1 MLPISARI
9 PLFAAIPAKITRDDF
24 GTLGLEFVRLRSSDM
39 LVARRDPFHP
49 GAQDNPHSNFD
60 LDPRPARAPR
70 LLRAMSALQMFGTL
84 LAIPLGIGSA
94 YTMYRANFSP
104 ETTCQSLRA
113 SIVLMLDKNV
123 DAHTRHMLARHD
135 VEAFEKS
142 CADVDPDATA
152 AFKTLLLADIG
163 ATAAHAEAKS
173 VAVKQP
179 EEKPR
184 EVVRKIEP
192 APALRKSIASESR
205 PEPKVEV
212 KAEVKAEQ
220 KSEPREAAVTDTA
233 WLAAVRGAL
242 AAKEQEVKPVK
253 AEPAAPV
260 SIVAPHPLAVVPVAP
275 PVAIVAPP
283 LAPATNVATVPAPMQ
298 DRDHPVP
305 PAAIPEQPMT
315 NDVVAQHTAQPQ
327 RSSWIGHI
335 PFVGKM
341 LDGK

>member
-1 MLPISARI
+1 
-9 PLFAAIPAKITRDDF
+9 
-24 GTLGLEFVRLRSSDM
+24 M

-60 LDPRPARAPR
+60 LGPRPARVPR

-84 LAIPLGIGSA
+84 LAVPLGIGSA

-135 VEAFEKS
+135 VEAFEKT
-142 CADVDPDATA
+142 CANVDPDATA
-152 AFKTLLLADIG
+152 AFRSLLSADR
-163 ATAAHAEAKS
+163 TAKAAPSEIKPVAAKLT
-173 VAVKQP
+173 
-179 EEKPR
+179 EEKPKD
-184 EVVRKIEP
+184 VVRKVEP

-205 PEPKVEV
+205 PEPKTEAKTEPRAEAKSETKTEAKSEL
-212 KAEVKAEQ
+212 KAEAKAEA
-220 KSEPREAAVTDTA
+220 KPEPRAEPRDAAVSDTA

-242 AAKEQEVKPVK
+242 AAREQEEKPVK
-253 AEPAAPV
+253 AEPVAPVATISPRPLAVAPTAPPV
-260 SIVAPHPLAVVPVAP
+260 SIVAPPLP
-275 PVAIVAPP
+275 PAAD
-283 LAPATNVATVPAPMQ
+283 VATAPAPMQ

-305 PAAIPEQPMT
+305 PAAIPEQPIA
-315 NDVVAQHTAQPQ
+315 NDVIAQRSEQPQ
-327 RSSWIGHI
+327 RGSWIGHI

-341 LDGK
+341 LEAK

>member
-1 MLPISARI
+1 
-9 PLFAAIPAKITRDDF
+9 
-24 GTLGLEFVRLRSSDM
+24 M

-49 GAQDNPHSNFD
+49 GAQDNLHSNFD
-60 LDPRPARAPR
+60 IGPRPTRAPG

-84 LAIPLGIGSA
+84 LAVPLGIGSA

-142 CADVDPDATA
+142 CAGVDPDATA
-152 AFKTLLLADIG
+152 AFKTLLSADTG
-163 ATAAHAEAKS
+163 AKVEVKS
-173 VAVKQP
+173 VAVRQP
-179 EEKPR
+179 EEKPKDI
-184 EVVRKIEP
+184 VRKVEP
-192 APALRKSIASESR
+192 APTLRKSVTAESK

-212 KAEVKAEQ
+212 KPEAKVEPKIEAKAET
-220 KSEPREAAVTDTA
+220 KSDPREAAVTDTA

-242 AAKEQEVKPVK
+242 AAREQDVKPVK
-253 AEPAAPV
+253 AEPSAPISIAAPQ
-260 SIVAPHPLAVVPVAP
+260 PLAVVPVVPVAP
-275 PVAIVAPP
+275 PVAVVAPP
-283 LAPATNVATVPAPMQ
+283 FAPATNIATVPAPMQ

-305 PAAIPEQPMT
+305 PAAIPEQPVA
-315 NDVVAQHTAQPQ
+315 NDVIAQRTAQPQ

-341 LDGK
+341 LDAK